1 MSAILNK
8 FMLGFPLR
16 NIEEKL
22 VALQNTKRKKIF
34 IILENVK

>member
-8 FMLGFPLR
+8 VMLGFPLR

-22 VALQNTKRKKIF
+22 MALQNTKRKKIS
-34 IILENVK
+34 IILENIK

>member
-8 FMLGFPLR
+8 FMLGFPFR

-22 VALQNTKRKKIF
+22 MARQNTKRKKIS
-34 IILENVK
+34 IILENIK

>member
-8 FMLGFPLR
+8 VMLGFPLR

-22 VALQNTKRKKIF
+22 VALQNMKRKKISF
-34 IILENVK
+34 ILEI

>member
-8 FMLGFPLR
+8 FMLGFPLQ

-22 VALQNTKRKKIF
+22 VALQNTKRKKIS
-34 IILENVK
+34 IILENIK

>member
-22 VALQNTKRKKIF
+22 VALQNTKRKKMS
-34 IILENVK
+34 IILENIK

>member
-16 NIEEKL
+16 NIEEKQ
-22 VALQNTKRKKIF
+22 VALQNTKRKKIS
-34 IILENVK
+34 IILENIK

>member
-8 FMLGFPLR
+8 IVLGFPLQ

-22 VALQNTKRKKIF
+22 VALQNTKRKKIS
-34 IILENVK
+34 IILENIK

>member
-16 NIEEKL
+16 NIEGKL
-22 VALQNTKRKKIF
+22 VALQNTKRKKIS
-34 IILENVK
+34 IILENMK